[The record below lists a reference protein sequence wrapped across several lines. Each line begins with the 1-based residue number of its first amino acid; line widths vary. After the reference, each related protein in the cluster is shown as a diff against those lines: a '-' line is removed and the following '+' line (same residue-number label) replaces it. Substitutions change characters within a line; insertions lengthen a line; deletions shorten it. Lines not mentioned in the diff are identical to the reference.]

1 MPAPHV
7 PPGRAI
13 SVPCQQFR
21 GVRVL
26 HLNVR
31 PVRLPEQQRLTSVA
45 IIPARYQSTRLPGKP
60 LLDLEGIPM
69 IARVYDRVAATPGL
83 TQVMVA
89 TDDTR
94 VHEAM
99 VKHAGEGSCRMTS
112 AEHRTGTDRLAEV
125 ARTLDCDLV
134 VNVQGD
140 EPLIEP
146 AMIAE
151 ALSAFDGV
159 GSDAEG
165 RGAEVEMST
174 LCRRL
179 TDEQEFQNP
188 NLVKCVFGLD
198 GFALYFSRAPIP
210 YNRTAANRGE
220 PPRAFKHIGLY
231 VYRRETLLRLASLP
245 PTPLESAE
253 LLEQLRALEHG
264 IRIKAVET
272 RYDSIGVDT
281 PEDLAHV
288 RHLLARDVAR
298 A

>member
-1 MPAPHV
+1 
-7 PPGRAI
+7 
-13 SVPCQQFR
+13 
-21 GVRVL
+21 VL

-69 IARVYDRVAATPGL
+69 IARVYDRVTATPGL

-89 TDDTR
+89 TDDAR

-99 VKHAGEGSCRMTS
+99 VKHAGETSCRMTS
-112 AEHRTGTDRLAEV
+112 SEHRTGTDRLAEV
-125 ARTLDCDLV
+125 ALSLTCDLV

-151 ALSAFDGV
+151 ALSAFDGDD
-159 GSDAEG
+159 GD
-165 RGAEVEMST
+165 EVEMST
-174 LCRRL
+174 LCRGL

-188 NLVKCVFGLD
+188 NLVKVVFGLD

-210 YNRTAANRGE
+210 YNRSTANSGQ

>member
-1 MPAPHV
+1 M
-7 PPGRAI
+7 
-13 SVPCQQFR
+13 
-21 GVRVL
+21 L

-31 PVRLPEQQRLTSVA
+31 QVRPPEQQHLTSVA

-89 TDDTR
+89 TDDDR
-94 VHEAM
+94 VHAAM
-99 VKHAGEGSCRMTS
+99 VRHAGAASCVMTS
-112 AEHRTGTDRLAEV
+112 PEHRTGTDRLAEV
-125 ARTLDCDLV
+125 ARALDCDLV

-146 AMIAE
+146 AMVAE
-151 ALSAFDGV
+151 ALGAFDGNP
-159 GSDAEG
+159 D
-165 RGAEVEMST
+165 VEMST

-179 TDEQEFQNP
+179 HDEQEFHNP
-188 NLVKCVFGLD
+188 NLVKVVTGLD

-210 YNRTAANRGE
+210 YNRTTANGGV

-264 IRIKAVET
+264 IRIRAVET

>member
-1 MPAPHV
+1 
-7 PPGRAI
+7 
-13 SVPCQQFR
+13 
-21 GVRVL
+21 VL

-31 PVRLPEQQRLTSVA
+31 PVRLPEQTRLTSVA

-60 LLDLEGIPM
+60 LLDLEGFPM

-89 TDDTR
+89 TDDPR

-99 VKHAGEGSCRMTS
+99 VRHAGEASCRMTS

-151 ALSAFDGV
+151 ALSAFDGD
-159 GSDAEG
+159 GDGTGDG
-165 RGAEVEMST
+165 RGNAAVEMST
-174 LCRRL
+174 LCKPI

-188 NLVKCVFGLD
+188 NLVKVVTALD

-210 YNRTAANRGE
+210 YNRATANRGA
-220 PPRAFKHIGLY
+220 PPRAFKHIGMY
-231 VYRRETLLRLASLP
+231 VYRRETLLKLASLP

-272 RYDSIGVDT
+272 RYDSFGVDT

-288 RHLLARDVAR
+288 RHLLARDVPR